1 LNKITKI
8 IFNQSKTTNAPAHSF
23 KMINNNQKIIFSKKS
38 RAQTPGS
45 IDD

>member
-1 LNKITKI
+1 
-8 IFNQSKTTNAPAHSF
+8 
-23 KMINNNQKIIFSKKS
+23 MINNNQKIIFSKKS